1 MKKLLLFIALIGIG
15 IYSYKNIYQK
25 SFSYSNPVYLDAR
38 IGLTIP
44 QVSRNIEMAIF
55 VETSSQ
61 QHCAEK
67 QQNYLSHLFKNCE
80 RCAIKSAECKAELS
94 SHNKAL
100 FSDTHVDTT
109 YLSFTK
115 ANNSELNARLLFWG
129 LNSEEA
135 KSTCRKLKTIFKN
148 TYQGTAKC
156 IL

>member
-1 MKKLLLFIALIGIG
+1 MKKLLLFLALIGIG

-25 SFSYSNPVYLDAR
+25 SFSYSNPVHLDAR
-38 IGLTIP
+38 IGLTIR
-44 QVSRNIEMAIF
+44 QISRNIEMAIF

-80 RCAIKSAECKAELS
+80 RCAVKSAECNAELS

-115 ANNSELNARLLFWG
+115 ANNSVYIKSSYIRKHKMIRCCFRGRVWRARFI
-129 LNSEEA
+129 
-135 KSTCRKLKTIFKN
+135 TVMFF
-148 TYQGTAKC
+148 
-156 IL
+156 